1 MDDAAVIDI
10 AMQAMVI
17 AAKLSAPMLL
27 VALSIGFIVSLFQS
41 VTQIQE
47 PTLSFVPKAVG
58 VGLVLVVAGNW
69 MLTEMNDFTTELFAR
84 IPALLAMG

>member
-1 MDDAAVIDI
+1 MDAAVIDI
-10 AMQAMVI
+10 AVQAMVV

-47 PTLSFVPKAVG
+47 PTLSFVPKAIG
-58 VGLVLVVAGNW
+58 VAVVLVVAGNW
-69 MLTEMNDFTTELFAR
+69 MLAEMNEFTTGLFDR

>member
-10 AMQAMVI
+10 AVQAMVI
-17 AAKLSAPMLL
+17 SAKLAAPLLL

-58 VGLVLVVAGNW
+58 VAVVLVVGGHW
-69 MLTEMNDFTTELFAR
+69 MLAEMSDFTTGLFDR
-84 IPALLAMG
+84 IPDLLSMG

>member
-10 AMQAMVI
+10 AVQAMVI
-17 AAKLSAPMLL
+17 SAKLAAPMLL

-58 VGLVLVVAGNW
+58 VALVLVVAGNW

-84 IPALLAMG
+84 IPDLLAMG

>member
-1 MDDAAVIDI
+1 MDAAVIDI
-10 AMQAMVI
+10 AVQAMII

-58 VGLVLVVAGNW
+58 VAVVLVVAGSW
-69 MLTEMNDFTTELFAR
+69 MLAEMNEFTTGLFDR

>member
-1 MDDAAVIDI
+1 MDAAVIDI
-10 AMQAMVI
+10 AVQAMII
-17 AAKLSAPMLL
+17 AAKLAAPMLL

-47 PTLSFVPKAVG
+47 PTLSFVPKAIG
-58 VGLVLVVAGNW
+58 VAVVLVLSGSW
-69 MLTEMNDFTTELFAR
+69 MLAEMNEFTTGLFER

>member
-1 MDDAAVIDI
+1 MDDAAVIEI
-10 AMQAMVI
+10 AVQAMII

-27 VALSIGFIVSLFQS
+27 VALSIGFVVSLFQS

-47 PTLSFVPKAVG
+47 PTLSFVPKAIG
-58 VGLVLVVAGNW
+58 VAVVLVVAGSW
-69 MLTEMNDFTTELFAR
+69 MLAEMNEFTTGLFDR

>member
-1 MDDAAVIDI
+1 MDAAVIDI
-10 AMQAMVI
+10 AVQAMII

-58 VGLVLVVAGNW
+58 VAVVLVVAGNW
-69 MLTEMNDFTTELFAR
+69 MLAEMNEFTTGLFDR